1 MGNKRRIRR
10 RSLAAAVMLVVIS
23 IIIGGCGTGMG
34 LSLAEIT
41 GKVVKADETD
51 QNNNKPGA
59 VEQGDLVDYPR
70 PPEKSGID
78 NGDTGKGDEHTAP
91 PSEQP
96 SKPGNVTTP
105 DKEQEHEPETPPVEH
120 HYKDK
125 IIALTFDDGPDKK
138 YTTAILDILK
148 EKGVKATFFVVGQQV
163 KKEPEVLQRIVD
175 EGHAIGNHSMNHKD
189 MAKLNA
195 EQIQQE
201 IDEADKLIEE
211 AVGFKPKMFRAPYGA
226 VSDTLKSMLK
236 DEDRE
241 LVSWN
246 IDTRDWAGT
255 PVSDMREMIRK
266 KAKPHAIILMHSF
279 GNKNIKHTVEMLP
292 YVIDDLK
299 KKGYTFV
306 TPDEMAG

>member
-1 MGNKRRIRR
+1 
-10 RSLAAAVMLVVIS
+10 MLVVIS
-23 IIIGGCGTGMG
+23 IIIGGCGTGLG
-34 LSLAEIT
+34 LSIAEIT

-51 QNNNKPGA
+51 QNNSKPGA

-70 PPEKSGID
+70 PPEKPGIE
-78 NGDTGKGDEHTAP
+78 NGNTSKGDDHTAP

-96 SKPGNVTTP
+96 NEPGTTKP
-105 DKEQEHEPETPPVEH
+105 DKGQGHEPEAPPAELQH
-120 HYKDK
+120 KDK

-138 YTTAILDILK
+138 YTPAILDILK

-175 EGHAIGNHSMNHKD
+175 EGHAIGNHSMNHKN

-201 IDEADKLIEE
+201 IDEADKLIKE

-226 VSDTLKSMLK
+226 VSDTLKSILE
-236 DEDRE
+236 DDDRE

-255 PVSDMREMIRK
+255 PVSEMQEMIHK

-279 GNKNIKHTVEMLP
+279 GSKNIKHTVEMLP
-292 YVIDDLK
+292 HVIDDLK